1 MAAARAET
9 VQQWRRVSSP
19 AVRALLL
26 ARHGESE
33 YSAKQL
39 VNGDPGVSCPL
50 TETGREQAGALGR
63 ILAEARID
71 LCAVTEF
78 ERVRETAQLAL
89 AGREIPLIVVPELN
103 DPRYGAFEGGGLH
116 AYLEWIVG
124 RGPLEAPSG
133 GEHRGEIVRRYAAG
147 FRRLIDR
154 PEETVL
160 LVAHSL
166 PIAYVRDA
174 AAGTPPRSR
183 MDQVD
188 YATVLRLERE
198 DLERALGVLES
209 WIAAPAF

>member
-1 MAAARAET
+1 
-9 VQQWRRVSSP
+9 
-19 AVRALLL
+19 VRALLL

-33 YSAKQL
+33 YSAKRL

-50 TETGREQAGALGR
+50 TATGREQARALGR
-63 ILAEARID
+63 ALAEEQID

-89 AGREIPLIVVPELN
+89 AGRDVPFLVVPELN
-103 DPRYGAFEGGGLH
+103 DPRYGEFEGGSL
-116 AYLEWIVG
+116 AVYLEWIVG
-124 RGPLEAPSG
+124 RGPLDAPPG
-133 GEHRGEIVRRYAAG
+133 GEHRGDIARRYAAG
-147 FRRLIDR
+147 FRRLHDR

-174 AAGTPPRSR
+174 ATGVPPRSR
-183 MDQVD
+183 LDQVD
-188 YATVLRLERE
+188 YASVLRLERE

-209 WIAAPAF
+209 WVAAPAF

>member
-1 MAAARAET
+1 LR
-9 VQQWRRVSSP
+9 Q
-19 AVRALLL
+19 LLL

-50 TETGREQAGALGR
+50 TEAGREQARALGR
-63 ILAEARID
+63 ILALEQID

-78 ERVRETAQLAL
+78 ERVRETAEMAL
-89 AGREIPLIVVPELN
+89 AGRDVPFVVVPELN
-103 DPRYGAFEGGGLH
+103 DPRYGEFEGGSLNV
-116 AYLEWIVG
+116 YREWIVG
-124 RGPLEAPSG
+124 RGPLDAPPG
-133 GEHRGEIVRRYAAG
+133 GEHRAEIVRRYVAG
-147 FRRLIDR
+147 FRRLLDR

-160 LVAHSL
+160 LVGHSL

-174 AAGTPPRSR
+174 ASGSPPRSR

-198 DLERALGVLES
+198 DLERALYVLDG
-209 WIAAPAF
+209 WIASPAF

>member
-1 MAAARAET
+1 
-9 VQQWRRVSSP
+9 VKQ
-19 AVRALLL
+19 LLL

-33 YSAKQL
+33 YSAKKL

-50 TETGREQAGALGR
+50 TVAGREQARALGR
-63 ILAEARID
+63 ILAEEEID

-89 AGREIPLIVVPELN
+89 AGRDIPFIVVPELN
-103 DPRYGAFEGGGLH
+103 DPGYGEFEGGSLDI
-116 AYLEWIVG
+116 YLEWIVG
-124 RGPLEAPSG
+124 RGPLDAPPG
-133 GEHRGEIVRRYAAG
+133 GEHRAEIVHRYADG
-147 FRRLIDR
+147 FRRLLDR
-154 PEETVL
+154 PEEAVL

-174 AAGTPPRSR
+174 VSGSPPRSK

-198 DLERALGVLES
+198 DLEGAVAVLEA
-209 WIAAPAF
+209 WIASPAF